1 MLGVQ
6 ERSKSDF
13 KEEIMGCFG
22 CHLLDWQFFLQH
34 PLPPRTQL
42 PTIKLSEFELIVCE
56 LAQIVCESCVCICDL
71 C

>member
-1 MLGVQ
+1 MLWVPSPGLAVF
-6 ERSKSDF
+6 SPA
-13 KEEIMGCFG
+13 
-22 CHLLDWQFFLQH
+22 

-56 LAQIVCESCVCICDL
+56 LEQIVCESCVCICDL